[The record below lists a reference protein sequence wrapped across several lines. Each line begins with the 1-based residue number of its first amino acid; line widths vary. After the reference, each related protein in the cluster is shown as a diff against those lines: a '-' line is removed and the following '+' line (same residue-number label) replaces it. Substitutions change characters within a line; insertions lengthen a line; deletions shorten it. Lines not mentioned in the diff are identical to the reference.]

1 MFAMFII
8 PSCGFYFTFEQPL
21 KTETTDRFK
30 LLTGPNSRNAS
41 ASKTAECRSH
51 FSQTAT
57 IIRSLKR
64 ESSRILNF
72 VSINSKFPISSC

>member
-1 MFAMFII
+1 MFII

-41 ASKTAECRSH
+41 ASKTTECRMQIPF
-51 FSQTAT
+51 FS
-57 IIRSLKR
+57 
-64 ESSRILNF
+64 N
-72 VSINSKFPISSC
+72 CDDY